1 MQTLA
6 YYTVT
11 VARPTGGWGGL
22 PELNDRAGRASEDL
36 RGEGVAVRFV
46 RSVFVPEDETCFY
59 LYEAGSAAVV
69 QEAARRADV
78 PAEHVTEIVGKGGT
92 T

>member
-11 VARPTGGWGGL
+11 VARPNGGWGEL
-22 PELNDRAGRASEDL
+22 PELNDRARRASEDL
-36 RGEGVAVRFV
+36 HGEGVAVRFV

-59 LYEAGSAAVV
+59 IYEADSAGVV
-69 QEAARRADV
+69 REAARRADL
-78 PAEHVTEIVGKGGT
+78 PAAHVTEVVGKGGT
-92 T
+92 I